1 MIENPHT
8 NRTGIIMMLGV
19 VAVIAICFIV
29 IIFGYKE
36 PETVTAI
43 KETVS
48 ATEKSLE
55 NETSKSAD
63 STDDVEYTGKYQK
76 SGKLEKI
83 MKQIA
88 EKTETTA
95 TDEE

>member
-8 NRTGIIMMLGV
+8 NRTGIMLMVGV
-19 VAVIAICFIV
+19 VSVIFICLILIV
-29 IIFGYKE
+29 LGYKE
-36 PETVTAI
+36 PEAVTITKNTVAAS
-43 KETVS
+43 ET
-48 ATEKSLE
+48 SLE
-55 NETSKSAD
+55 NETTKNID
-63 STDDVEYTGKYQK
+63 NLDDTEYTGKYQK

-95 TDEE
+95 TEIE